1 MAIYRLSRRRFA
13 ARMFSWKESGFF
25 RFSVFSL
32 IGHAFLILTLA
43 LVVPPGRSLEDGV
56 SRLGED
62 AIESLTTRLNRK
74 LDPEQSQI
82 PGLVSENA
90 SSAFKRALEDMQ
102 FDDDVS
108 EADRGALAESMLDSA
123 YRVMINASHASLS
136 ESHLDGLG
144 DEIVQQAGGT
154 SASKALLEIVR
165 QGPGGGY
172 AVHKIKSNIAAL
184 IDRMEE
190 MPGSGSVMTMAGGQT
205 VLVPAGQGP
214 KEVPSEYYFRASP
227 FRKMA
232 AVRAGLFASISE
244 LADPLSSGRESPRP
258 EGRIAGR
265 IMTDRLPE
273 GPSTGVVFISTRMA
287 RVDTA
292 LGERRPL
299 ELGRPD
305 VAEILDRLMALGVE
319 EQLRVFKKEFLD
331 RYDWES
337 PGLALLTREFIFNNL
352 NGVFFVLDDLAGA
365 FDQAEELFYKR
376 PAYDFFKSIAGR
388 FPGTRT
394 DSEIGFYLVSG
405 LDCELRTIRRILAA
419 REEFRAVLK
428 GERKPASMF
437 RAEAKAL
444 ILGQIHR
451 DLLQRLENFGMSVEM
466 MMEWYLQREQ
476 GALAALAERGR
487 ETRNRALVQW
497 GGLLW
502 REEDY
507 DGALAKWKMVEM
519 NVPGYSRSFGQI
531 MEIIDRYGALGQARR
546 AIEGKLLSEDAAGR
560 ADLLNRHLR
569 FHTWERRSASSQ
581 AYSRIDQRHL
591 DTP

>member
-1 MAIYRLSRRRFA
+1 
-13 ARMFSWKESGFF
+13 MFSWKQSGLL
-25 RFSVFSL
+25 RFSIFSL
-32 IGHAFLILTLA
+32 VGHAFLVLTLA
-43 LVVPPGRSLEDGV
+43 LVVPPGRSLEDGA

-62 AIESLTTRLNRK
+62 AIESLTTRLSQK
-74 LDPEQSQI
+74 LDLERSQI
-82 PGLVSENA
+82 PGLVPESA
-90 SSAFKRALEDMQ
+90 SLVLKRALENLQ
-102 FDDDVS
+102 FDGNIG
-108 EADRGALAESMLDSA
+108 EADRGALAESMLDSV
-123 YRVMINASHASLS
+123 YRMTINASHASLS
-136 ESHLDGLG
+136 ESHLERLV
-144 DEIVQQAGGT
+144 DEIVQQAGRT
-154 SASKALLEIVR
+154 RSSKDLLEIVG
-165 QGPGGGY
+165 QGPGGSY

-190 MPGSGSVMTMAGGQT
+190 MPGSAPVMTMAGGQT
-205 VLVPAGQGP
+205 VLVPAGRGP
-214 KEVPSEYYFRASP
+214 KEVPSEYYFRTSP

-232 AVRAGLFASISE
+232 AVRSGLFATIGE
-244 LADPLSSGRESPRP
+244 LADPLGSGREPPRP
-258 EGRIAGR
+258 KGLTADS
-265 IMTDRLPE
+265 MTIDRPPA
-273 GPSTGVVFISTRMA
+273 GPSTGIVFISTRIA
-287 RVDTA
+287 GSDAA
-292 LGERRPL
+292 LGERREL
-299 ELGRPD
+299 DLGRQD
-305 VAEILDRLMALGVE
+305 VVEILDRLMALDVG
-319 EQLRVFKKEFLD
+319 EQLKVFREEFLD

-376 PAYDFFKSIAGR
+376 PAYDFFKSMAGR

-419 REEFRAVLK
+419 REDIRAVLK

-466 MMEWYLQREQ
+466 MIEWYLQREQ
-476 GALAALAERGR
+476 GALAALAERGG

-497 GGLLW
+497 GELLW
-502 REEDY
+502 REEHY
-507 DGALAKWKMVEM
+507 DGAIAKWKMVEM

-560 ADLLNRHLR
+560 VDLLNRHLR
-569 FHTWERRSASSQ
+569 FRTWERRSASGQ
-581 AYSRIDQRHL
+581 ANSRIDQGHL